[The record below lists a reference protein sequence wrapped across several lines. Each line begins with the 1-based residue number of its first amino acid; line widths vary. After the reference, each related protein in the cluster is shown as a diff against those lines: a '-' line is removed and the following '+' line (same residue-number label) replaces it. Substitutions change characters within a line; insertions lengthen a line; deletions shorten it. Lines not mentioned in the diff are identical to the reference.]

1 MSQRL
6 KELREHN
13 NNKISQQKIADYLGI
28 KKQQYF
34 KYEKGINEI
43 GIKYLIA
50 LAKYYN
56 VSTDYILGLTDEKE
70 PYHKI

>member
-13 NNKISQQKIADYLGI
+13 NQSQADIGKYLNIPRQQYQRYEKEINKISL
-28 KKQQYF
+28 
-34 KYEKGINEI
+34 
-43 GIKYLIA
+43 KYLIK

-56 VSTDYILGLTDEKE
+56 TSTDYILGITDEKE